1 MKRIENFETIQAS
14 SGDFERPIPG
24 GYICVIT
31 NATDVPYDANTG
43 KGDYLK
49 IEYDIAFGNLKGY
62 YSEAFKKFGGNW
74 WATFIRSYKES
85 SLGMFK
91 HFTNCLEAS
100 NANYHWNWDENSLRG
115 KFIGIVLGEEEYTK
129 TDGTVSTRL
138 YVKDVKPVT
147 DISSGNFKIP
157 ELKKLKGGDAHEP
170 LTLPRF
176 EECADELP
184 FA

>member
-1 MKRIENFETIQAS
+1 MKRIENYETIQAS

-24 GYICVIT
+24 GYICEIIR
-31 NATDVPYDANTG
+31 AIDVPYDESTG

-49 IEYDIAFGNLKGY
+49 IEYDIAFGNLRGY

-74 WATFIRSYKES
+74 WATFIRSYKDS

-100 NANYHWNWDENSLRG
+100 NANYHWNWDETTLKG
-115 KFIGIVLGEEEYTK
+115 KRIGLVLGEEEYIK
-129 TDGTVSTRL
+129 TDGTIATRL

-147 DISSGNFKIP
+147 DITTGNFKIP
-157 ELKKLKGGDAHEP
+157 ELKKIKGGDAHEP